1 MLSDIVLVITG
12 FVFWGLFQDIDTNEV
27 PVLTLPS
34 ISEDDEN
41 AQEEG
46 QASPT
51 SPPPRSP
58 MHGNGSPRQGRF
70 NSRLV

>member
-1 MLSDIVLVITG
+1 MDMN
-12 FVFWGLFQDIDTNEV
+12 DV

-46 QASPT
+46 QTSPT
-51 SPPPRSP
+51 SPPARSP
-58 MHGNGSPRQGRF
+58 LHGNGSPRQNRF
-70 NSRLV
+70 NSRQVSKSCALMCIKN

>member
-1 MLSDIVLVITG
+1 MDMN
-12 FVFWGLFQDIDTNEV
+12 DV

-46 QASPT
+46 QTSPT
-51 SPPPRSP
+51 SPPARSP
-58 MHGNGSPRQGRF
+58 MHGNGSPRQNRF
-70 NSRLV
+70 SSRQVPKSDKNELGGKKN